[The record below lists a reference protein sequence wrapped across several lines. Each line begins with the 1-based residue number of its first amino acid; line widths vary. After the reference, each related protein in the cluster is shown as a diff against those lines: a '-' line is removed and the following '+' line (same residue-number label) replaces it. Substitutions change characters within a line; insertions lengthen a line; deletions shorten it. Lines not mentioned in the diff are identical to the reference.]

1 MEWAF
6 CPTGDP
12 VLGIDLTIAA
22 APMLMHLSMSN
33 ENRRHVDRALAIAMT
48 HQKVDVRREMELY
61 AARGL
66 TLVSTISSGHE
77 VRAAFSRALEI
88 AEQINDADY
97 RLRALWSLCNATF
110 NDGNYGAALD
120 IARRFC
126 AFAAA
131 SGDPGALEPREV
143 LLGVSLHLTGRLG
156 EGRSRLERL
165 LATEYPADRP
175 SLGRFLLNR
184 RALALSV
191 LAAVLWHL
199 GFPDQAKQRAEEGLA
214 EALSTN
220 HALSICTTLG
230 NSCCF
235 VALSFAGHRGE
246 QWCGHQDHRRRG
258 DGSIRKTIRRGKR
271 GHYHAEANRGF
282 QQIASGPGHRIE
294 DRYPSRPFDSR
305 NLE

>member
-131 SGDPGALEPREV
+131 SGDPSALEPGEV

-165 LATEYPADRP
+165 LATEYPVDRP

-199 GFPDQAKQRAEEGLA
+199 GFPDQAKQRAEEGRLINAQDGAVLLVGHSYGGAVITEAGNNPKVAGMVYVAAFAPEVFRMGVATPA
-214 EALSTN
+214 EN
-220 HALSICTTLG
+220 
-230 NSCCF
+230 
-235 VALSFAGHRGE
+235 
-246 QWCGHQDHRRRG
+246 D
-258 DGSIRKTIRRGKR
+258 
-271 GHYHAEANRGF
+271 
-282 QQIASGPGHRIE
+282 
-294 DRYPSRPFDSR
+294 
-305 NLE
+305 